1 MTPDLVQALASPGY
15 WLAAL
20 VTVLLVAVTVGIH
33 FEGLD
38 WLSRSIPHW
47 RVPRRL
53 RVMLLMY
60 CLIALHTLEIW
71 AFGLGIFGLLHF
83 GHLDGLQHAGHPLQ
97 LLDAVYLSA
106 ITYTTVGYGD
116 LVPRGAMRLVMAS
129 EALAGFVMI
138 TWSASFTY
146 LEMEWFWR
154 PQRFRRLRSW
164 QGRGEREDR

>member
-1 MTPDLVQALASPGY
+1 MTPNLLDALASPGY
-15 WLAAL
+15 WIAAL
-20 VTVLLVAVTVGIH
+20 ATVLLVALTVGIH

-38 WLSRSIPHW
+38 WLSRSMPRW
-47 RVPRRL
+47 RVARRL

-71 AFGLGIFGLLHF
+71 AFGIGIFGLVQLTE
-83 GHLDGLQHAGHPLQ
+83 LDGLRAAEPLQ

-106 ITYTTVGYGD
+106 STYTTVGYGD
-116 LVPRGAMRLVMAS
+116 LVPQGAMRLVMAS

-154 PQRFRRLRSW
+154 PQRFRRLRSLR
-164 QGRGEREDR
+164 GRSGTEGI